1 MADDNIEKLNKSAE
15 AAARNTE
22 KLSDVLEDVILRH
35 KGASEQM
42 LRLNRELDTGRKRFG
57 QISADL
63 NRLHDAIE
71 EVTDAEE
78 KAALRAQLI
87 SKSETERE
95 ALRKKL
101 YRESAELLAGGLVK
115 SVLGASKSLVNS
127 YQNNAGAFEMFGSA
141 AEAAI
146 DAQFATGKK
155 IASVAQ
161 AVGGSMALIPVP
173 KIMAAGA
180 ALAGIASI
188 GQAVIDRLSEGS
200 KILLQVG
207 IKELENTQKF
217 FGMATS
223 AGALFTNGLTEFR
236 AVGARANLTMEQ
248 FSKVIQENGEIF
260 SLYGGTVGRG
270 ARLFAEASR
279 ALDPFRK
286 GLLNLGFSFEEQ
298 AEGLARVMEM
308 DALSST
314 QGVRSS
320 AELARATDSYLTNLK
335 AITAITGEDA
345 KKAQARA
352 RDAAMQA
359 AVQTKLRGMDAKAQ
373 ERFQA
378 ATMLLPAEL
387 QKGLQQYFVTGA
399 ISDPAL
405 AAALANNSA
414 AMELFN
420 SAVTMAG
427 DATLEGKDV
436 TKRFGDDLAR
446 LGPDIRKQADAMGQT
461 VGVATL
467 MSGAFAELTKI
478 TEALQRLGVKGGKI
492 EEDATETAE
501 KQKRTTDALT
511 NSFSDAQVAAQKLKM
526 EIQDALTPAITVL
539 ASAIQTGSVAITKS
553 ITEMLQKLGVESTRT
568 RVEKEQA
575 PIVSPEEQP
584 TPPSA
589 PTPTAKVKTTSNLN
603 VAAGVQVGEGLDPAL
618 VQVLNDRTLQGKLIT
633 SLYRANSNVHRAGKA
648 ADIAIRGMSADE
660 AARMLISTIA
670 SPGVQFAQLETG
682 PGNDRLLKELQM
694 AVQAQGGD
702 PARVVPKG
710 TGPHLHLQTFGKG
723 GITDGPSIAGEAG
736 PEAVIP
742 LPDGRTVPVKMDV
755 GELVSKM
762 EELISVAKSHA
773 STSER
778 ILYAQS

>member
-1 MADDNIEKLNKSAE
+1 MADDNIDKLNKSAE
-15 AAARNTE
+15 SAARNTE
-22 KLSDVLEDVILRH
+22 KLADVLEDVILRH
-35 KGASEQM
+35 KGASDQM

-78 KAALRAQLI
+78 KAALQNQLNV
-87 SKSETERE
+87 KSERERQ
-95 ALRKKL
+95 ALMRKM
-101 YRESAELLAGGLVK
+101 YSDTAAILAGGLVK

-127 YQNNAGAFEMFGSA
+127 YQNNAGAFEMFGGA

-155 IASVAQ
+155 LAGMAQ
-161 AVGGSMALIPVP
+161 GIGAGLSLIPVP
-173 KIMAAGA
+173 KVMAFGA
-180 ALAGIASI
+180 ALSTIASI
-188 GQAVIDRLSEGS
+188 SQAVIDNLSEGS
-200 KILLQVG
+200 KLLLQVG
-207 IKELENTQKF
+207 IKELEATQKF
-217 FGMATS
+217 FGQVTG

-236 AVGARANLTMEQ
+236 NVSARANLTMAE
-248 FSKVIQENGEIF
+248 FAKVVQENAEVF

-314 QGVRSS
+314 QGTRNS

-405 AAALANNSA
+405 AAALANNAA

-420 SAVTMAG
+420 NAVSMAG
-427 DATLEGKDV
+427 DTTLSGTDV

-478 TEALQRLGVKGGKI
+478 TEALQRLGVKGSKI
-492 EEDATETAE
+492 DEDAVESAE

-511 NSFSDAQVAAQKLKM
+511 TSFSDAQIAAQQLKIQ
-526 EIQDALTPAITVL
+526 IQDALTPAITKL
-539 ASAIQTGSVAITKS
+539 AGVIEFGATAITNS
-553 ITEMLQKLGVESTRT
+553 ITKMLEKMGADSVKRQ
-568 RVEKEQA
+568 VEKEQA
-575 PIVSPEEQP
+575 PIVTPEEQP
-584 TPPSA
+584 NA
-589 PTPTAKVKTTSNLN
+589 PGPAPTAKVKTTSNLN

-618 VQVLNDRTLQGKLIT
+618 VRVLNDRTLQGKLIT
-633 SLYRANSNVHRAGKA
+633 SLYRANSETHRAGKA

-660 AARMLISTIA
+660 AARMLINTIA

-682 PGNDRLLKELQM
+682 PGNDKLLKELQM

-702 PARVVPKG
+702 PARVTNKG

-723 GITDGPSIAGEAG
+723 GITSGASIAGEAG
-736 PEAVIP
+736 PEAVVP
-742 LPDGRTVPVKMDV
+742 LPDGRTIPVKMDV
-755 GELVSKM
+755 GELISKM
-762 EELISVAKSHA
+762 EELIAVTKDHA

>member
-1 MADDNIEKLNKSAE
+1 
-15 AAARNTE
+15 
-22 KLSDVLEDVILRH
+22 
-35 KGASEQM
+35 
-42 LRLNRELDTGRKRFG
+42 
-57 QISADL
+57 
-63 NRLHDAIE
+63 
-71 EVTDAEE
+71 
-78 KAALRAQLI
+78 
-87 SKSETERE
+87 
-95 ALRKKL
+95 
-101 YRESAELLAGGLVK
+101 
-115 SVLGASKSLVNS
+115 
-127 YQNNAGAFEMFGSA
+127 MFGSA
-141 AEAAI
+141 AEAAL

-155 IASVAQ
+155 IAGVAQ
-161 AVGGSMALIPVP
+161 GIGGALSMIPIP
-173 KIMAAGA
+173 KVMAFGA
-180 ALAGIASI
+180 ALGTAG
-188 GQAVIDRLSEGS
+188 AVAQILLDKLSEAG
-200 KILLQVG
+200 KVFLQIG
-207 IKELENTQKF
+207 IKELEATQKF
-217 FGMATS
+217 FAQATG
-223 AGALFTNGLTEFR
+223 AGALFTGGLTEFR
-236 AVGARANLTMEQ
+236 KMSGDASLTMAE
-248 FSKVIQENGEIF
+248 FAKVVQENNEVF

-270 ARLFAEASR
+270 ARLFADASKSMG
-279 ALDPFRK
+279 DFRK
-286 GLLNLGFSFEEQ
+286 GLINLGYTYEEQ

-314 QGVRSS
+314 QGTRNS

-405 AAALANNSA
+405 AAALANNAA

-420 SAVTMAG
+420 SAVAMAG

-492 EEDATETAE
+492 DEDAVESAE
-501 KQKRTTDALT
+501 KQKRTTDELT
-511 NSFSDAQVAAQKLKM
+511 ISFSTTVKAAQDLKIA
-526 EIQDALTPAITVL
+526 IQDALTPAITLL
-539 ASAIQTGSVAITKS
+539 AGSMEWGSKTIVKS
-553 ITEMLQKLGVESTRT
+553 ITDMLNEVSKAAGKKAA
-568 RVEKEQA
+568 EKEQ
-575 PIVSPEEQP
+575 PEIKSPEEQP
-584 TPPSA
+584 SA
-589 PTPTAKVKTTSNLN
+589 PAPTSTSKVKTTSGLN

-633 SLYRANSNVHRAGKA
+633 SLYRDNSDAHRSGKA

-670 SPGVQFAQLETG
+670 SPGVKFAQLETG
-682 PGNDRLLKELQM
+682 PGNDKLLKELQM

-702 PARVVPKG
+702 PARVTNKG

-723 GITDGPSIAGEAG
+723 GITSGASIAGEAG
-736 PEAVIP
+736 PEAVVP
-742 LPDGRTVPVKMDV
+742 LPDGRTIPVKMDV
-755 GELVSKM
+755 GELISKM
-762 EELISVAKSHA
+762 EELIAVTKDHA